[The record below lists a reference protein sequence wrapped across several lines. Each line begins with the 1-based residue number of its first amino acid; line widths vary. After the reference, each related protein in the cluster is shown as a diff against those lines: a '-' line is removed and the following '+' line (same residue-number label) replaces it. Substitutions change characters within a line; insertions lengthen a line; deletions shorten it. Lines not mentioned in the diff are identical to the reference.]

1 MNSLLNQSN
10 NMARAL
16 KALQSNPI
24 QFLLQQNLNVPN
36 NIGNNP
42 QAIVQYLVN
51 SGQVSQQQVNQAKQM
66 LGL

>member
-10 NMARAL
+10 NMAGEL

-24 QFLLQQNLNVPN
+24 QFLLQHNLNVPN
-36 NIGNNP
+36 NIVNNP
-42 QAIVQYLVN
+42 QAIANWLVE
-51 SGQVSQQQVNQAKQM
+51 SGQRTPQQLAQAKQM

>member
-10 NMARAL
+10 NMAGAL

-24 QFLLQQNLNVPN
+24 QFLLQHNLNVPN
-36 NIGNNP
+36 NIVNNP
-42 QAIVQYLVN
+42 QAIANWLVE
-51 SGQVSQQQVNQAKQM
+51 SGQRTPQQLAQAKQM

>member
-10 NMARAL
+10 NMAGAL

-36 NIGNNP
+36 NIVNNP
-42 QAIVQYLVN
+42 QAIANWLVE
-51 SGQVSQQQVNQAKQM
+51 SGQRTPQQLAQAKQM

>member
-10 NMARAL
+10 NMAGAL
-16 KALQSNPI
+16 KALQSNPV